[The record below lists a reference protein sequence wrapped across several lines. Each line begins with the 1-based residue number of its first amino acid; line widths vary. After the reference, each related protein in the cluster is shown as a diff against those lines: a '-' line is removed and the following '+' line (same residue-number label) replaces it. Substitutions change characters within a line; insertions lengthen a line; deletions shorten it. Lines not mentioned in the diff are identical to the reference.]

1 MQGATRALSGRGAT
15 MNELRPEIAP
25 LADAVTNA
33 DRACALICM
42 SDATMMTCE
51 FTIRN
56 RLRIAGFGAGLS
68 YLDARL
74 AVLRAPR
81 EVDGWPP
88 EELLEV
94 VRETWGVLQEIA
106 LSGGV
111 AS

>member
-1 MQGATRALSGRGAT
+1 MRSGRGAT

-33 DRACALICM
+33 DRACALMCM
-42 SDATMMTCE
+42 SDATVMTCE

-56 RLRIAGFGAGLS
+56 RLRIAGFAAGLA

-81 EVDGWPP
+81 DDSGWPP
-88 EELLEV
+88 KPLWLAVRDAWDALRQVVMCEEAAE
-94 VRETWGVLQEIA
+94 
-106 LSGGV
+106 
-111 AS
+111 

>member
-1 MQGATRALSGRGAT
+1 MRSGRGAM

-33 DRACALICM
+33 DRACALMCM
-42 SDATMMTCE
+42 SDATVMTCE

-56 RLRIAGFGAGLS
+56 RLRLAGFSAGLA

-81 EVDGWPP
+81 DDHGWPSQG
-88 EELLEV
+88 LQLA
-94 VRETWGVLQEIA
+94 VREAWYALRDIA
-106 LSGGV
+106 MSEG
-111 AS
+111 AAE